1 MSNRV
6 DININDISGGV
17 VDAAMQVHSVLGPGL
32 LEAAYQ
38 VCLAHELRKR
48 GLGVRREVLMPV
60 RYDSIVLDIAY
71 RIDLLVEECVVVE
84 TKAVAKLIPVH
95 EAQLLSHLKLGDFRV
110 GLLIN
115 FHAPRLRDGIVR
127 MVTRL

>member
-1 MSNRV
+1 M
-6 DININDISGGV
+6 NINLVSGHV

-48 GLGVRREVLMPV
+48 GLGVRREVPV
-60 RYDSIVLDIAY
+60 CLRYDGIKLDQAY
-71 RIDLLVEECVVVE
+71 RIDVLVEECVVVE
-84 TKAVAKLIPVH
+84 AKAVAKIAAIH
-95 EAQLLSHLKLGDFRV
+95 EALLLSQLKLGQYRV

-115 FHAPRLRDGIVR
+115 FNVVHLRDGIVR
-127 MVTRL
+127 KVNRV